1 MLGFLRELIVLGHI
15 RRMKRGHGAQQDTNS
30 QILGRVGGGRRVIVQ
45 SPKSLSWCSRHVDQ
59 PQSLE
64 APMKKYK
71 NAHSYRFAGQKK
83 DYKIYAQL
91 TVMTHEVDPPRDLQ
105 RWRKSLK

>member
-1 MLGFLRELIVLGHI
+1 
-15 RRMKRGHGAQQDTNS
+15 
-30 QILGRVGGGRRVIVQ
+30 
-45 SPKSLSWCSRHVDQ
+45 
-59 PQSLE
+59 
-64 APMKKYK
+64 MKKYK

-105 RWRKSLK
+105 R